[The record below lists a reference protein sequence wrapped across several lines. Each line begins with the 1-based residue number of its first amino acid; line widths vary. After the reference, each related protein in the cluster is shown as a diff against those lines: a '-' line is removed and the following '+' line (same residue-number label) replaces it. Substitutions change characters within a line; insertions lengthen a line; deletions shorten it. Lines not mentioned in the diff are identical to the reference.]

1 MNIEK
6 VEQAACER
14 MAGRQE
20 SKDREPG
27 WLYHHGRRV
36 ARIALHLADEMGV
49 SVDRDVL
56 VAGALFHDIGKGAE
70 PHNEI
75 GATIT
80 RETLNPLCT
89 PSELEEI
96 CDIIRNHNQRQLS
109 GHFSEAVRIVQDADV
124 LDHVGSIGPWL
135 AFYWSGVHNETFDD
149 HIRFIEGEENATTQ
163 MRMKAGLNYEMSRR
177 IFDERLAF
185 EKHFFAEVRRVY
197 LEGI

>member
-6 VEQAACER
+6 VEKAACEC
-14 MAGRQE
+14 MASRQE

-36 ARIALHLADEMGV
+36 ARIALRLADEIGAA
-49 SVDRDVL
+49 VDRDVMY
-56 VAGALFHDIGKGAE
+56 AGALFHDTGKGVE

-75 GATIT
+75 GASIT
-80 RETLNPLCT
+80 RETLSGLCS
-89 PSELEEI
+89 PGELEAI

-109 GHFSEAVRIVQDADV
+109 DQFCEAVKIVQDADV

-149 HIRFIEGEENATTQ
+149 HVRFIEGEENAATQ
-163 MRMKAGLNYEMSRR
+163 MRMKAGLNYEVSRR
-177 IFDERLAF
+177 IFEDRLAF
-185 EKHFFAEVRRVY
+185 EKRFFTEVRRVY